1 MLSRNSLDFER
12 SRQWPAQVQ
21 ADLHQKIFFVAH
33 PRGGDSRS
41 LRIRRQLKYRSI
53 SVRPISWDILR
64 RRQVIAVTLLAS
76 NAVRETRSRVL
87 SNMELSSV
95 GRSVIGADSAPSSQN
110 GGNAL
115 ASTAVKSK
123 LGRRGLQLLSWLAP
137 VVLVVIWE
145 WLAQAGWLSPQVLPA
160 PSKVI
165 RTAFK
170 LATTGTLL
178 NDLGV
183 SLLRAAAGFAIGT
196 AVGGGLGIL
205 VGFSKIAEAAIDRS
219 VQMIRAIPFLA
230 ALPLVIVWLGVGETQ
245 KIFLVALGVTFPMYI
260 NTVLGIRQ
268 VDPKLLELGRVQGL
282 SSIQLIHRII
292 LPGALPSILTG
303 VRYALATAW
312 LALVVAETIGA
323 QSGIGFLAMDAREF
337 LRTDVIVLTIV
348 IYALIGVAADGI
360 ARFLERRFLAWHPN
374 YGAAR

>member
-1 MLSRNSLDFER
+1 M
-12 SRQWPAQVQ
+12 
-21 ADLHQKIFFVAH
+21 
-33 PRGGDSRS
+33 
-41 LRIRRQLKYRSI
+41 
-53 SVRPISWDILR
+53 
-64 RRQVIAVTLLAS
+64 S
-76 NAVRETRSRVL
+76 NI
-87 SNMELSSV
+87 ELSDI
-95 GRSVIGADSAPSSQN
+95 GRTAIGADDEPSSQN
-110 GGNAL
+110 GDNARAL
-115 ASTAVKSK
+115 ASTELK
-123 LGRRGLQLLSWLAP
+123 LGARGLLLLSWLAP
-137 VVLVVIWE
+137 VVLVIVWE

-160 PSKVI
+160 PSKVM

-196 AVGGGLGIL
+196 TVGAALGTL
-205 VGFSKIAEAAIDRS
+205 VGFSRIAEAAIDRS
-219 VQMIRAIPFLA
+219 VQMIRAVPFLA
-230 ALPLVIVWLGVGETQ
+230 VLPLVIVWLGVGETQ
-245 KIFLVALGVTFPMYI
+245 KIFLVALGVTFPIYI

-282 SSIQLIHRII
+282 SSIELIRRII

-360 ARFLERRFLAWHPN
+360 ARFLERRLLAWHPN

>member
-1 MLSRNSLDFER
+1 
-12 SRQWPAQVQ
+12 
-21 ADLHQKIFFVAH
+21 
-33 PRGGDSRS
+33 
-41 LRIRRQLKYRSI
+41 
-53 SVRPISWDILR
+53 
-64 RRQVIAVTLLAS
+64 
-76 NAVRETRSRVL
+76 
-87 SNMELSSV
+87 MELS
-95 GRSVIGADSAPSSQN
+95 GIDRTVIGADSAPSSQSSD
-110 GGNAL
+110 NAL
-115 ASTAVKSK
+115 APAATKSR
-123 LGRRGLQLLSWLAP
+123 LGTRGLQLLSWLAP
-137 VVLVVIWE
+137 VVLVIIWE

-170 LATTGTLL
+170 LVTTGTLL

-183 SLLRAAAGFAIGT
+183 SLLRAAAGFVIGT

-205 VGFSKIAEAAIDRS
+205 VGFSRVAEALIDRS

-245 KIFLVALGVTFPMYI
+245 KIFLVALGVTFPIYI

-282 SSIQLIHRII
+282 SSLQLIRRII

-360 ARFLERRFLAWHPN
+360 ARVLERRLLAWHPN